1 MQDYK
6 PNPNRFKESQSGAP
20 TSTTPM
26 RPRVEKVVTG
36 KVTTKPKSGLSKFT
50 EGFFAGDIRKVQ
62 DYVLKEVVMPTI
74 KDTIWTIIAKGS
86 ERLLYGEAGH
96 APKSSKL
103 PYLNYNGLFKQNT
116 TPVPAATST
125 NPLYSVDNIIL
136 DDEEDAKKVIAA
148 MKAYIEEFGS
158 ISIST
163 LYEFIDQPIG
173 DFATT
178 KWGWRSINTADY
190 TPTGDGRY
198 RLILPRAIPIK

>member
-6 PNPNRFKESQSGAP
+6 PNPNRFKDSQQGA
-20 TSTTPM
+20 SSDAPM

-36 KVTTKPKSGLSKFT
+36 KVTTKPKSDFSKFV
-50 EGFFAGDIRKVQ
+50 EGFSAGDIHKVK
-62 DYVLKEVVMPTI
+62 DYVVKEVIVPTL
-74 KDTIWTIIAKGS
+74 KDTVWTIIAKGS

-116 TPVPAATST
+116 TPTAAVSTTS
-125 NPLYSVDNIIL
+125 PLYSVDNIIL
-136 DDEEDAKKVIAA
+136 DDEDDAKKVIAT
-148 MKAYIEEFGS
+148 MKAYIEEYGSVS
-158 ISIST
+158 ISS
-163 LYEFIDQPIG
+163 LYEFIGEPIG

-190 TPTGDGRY
+190 VPTGDGRF
-198 RLILPRAIPIK
+198 RLILPRAIPLK